1 MWSRSRLGLRWSQA
15 IWECP
20 DWGPS
25 GPVFL
30 GKSQTWTGTVG
41 FGLVQTGSQSVRD
54 QTSPTLLYSCQRWS
68 LKFGYARPKSGT
80 EVGD

>member
-1 MWSRSRLGLRWSQA
+1 MQSWSRPGLRQSRA

-25 GPVFL
+25 SPVFL

-41 FGLVQTGSQSVRD
+41 FGPVQTGSQSVRD
-54 QTSPTLLYSCQRWS
+54 
-68 LKFGYARPKSGT
+68 
-80 EVGD
+80 